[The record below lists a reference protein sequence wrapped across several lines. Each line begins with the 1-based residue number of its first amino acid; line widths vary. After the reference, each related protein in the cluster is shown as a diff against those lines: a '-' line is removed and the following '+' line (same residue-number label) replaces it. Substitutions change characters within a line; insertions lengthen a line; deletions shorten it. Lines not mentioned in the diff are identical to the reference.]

1 MTPNHAG
8 RTEPW
13 NRILTTPVIWGALFV
28 LWAGVAHS
36 TEVTLEWSW
45 PTNYCDSTDTVDP
58 ADIEAAE
65 IYGDT
70 SPIPAAS
77 DAAGDPCNSPVDVP
91 PAIAPIATIVTT
103 DTQVVVDLPQGTTY
117 YFRMRVQVNG
127 EWSNLSVQAVEDIP
141 YAQPGVPVII
151 RIN

>member
-1 MTPNHAG
+1 MTANRSFAIALYTIALCAAVAFSPAHA
-8 RTEPW
+8 
-13 NRILTTPVIWGALFV
+13 
-28 LWAGVAHS
+28 

-45 PTNYCDSTDTVDP
+45 PTNYCDSTDTVDV
-58 ADIEAAE
+58 ADIDALE

-77 DAAGDPCNSPVDVP
+77 DTAGDPCNSPTDVP

-103 DTQVVVDLPQGTTY
+103 ETQVTVDLEQGQTY
-117 YFRMRVQVNG
+117 YFRARVQVNG
-127 EWSNLSVQAVEDIP
+127 EWSNLSVQATETIP
-141 YAQPGVPVII
+141 FAQPGVPVII